1 MFKNAIVRRPCPAMI
16 DGITEANLGVPN
28 YKFALLQH
36 QAYVKV
42 LEGCGLKVKTL
53 EADNQFPDSTFIEDV
68 SLCTPYCAI
77 ITNPGASSRK
87 GEIAVMRVV
96 LEEYYDNIEQIKGV
110 GTLDAGDVMM
120 VGSHY
125 YVGLSNRTNMEG
137 AQQLIHI
144 LERYG
149 MTGSAVELQDVL
161 HLKTGISSLENNNL
175 LVSGEFIERVEF
187 ENFKKIVVLPPE
199 EYAANSLWINGT
211 ILVPKGHS
219 ETKHKIAAAGYQVV
233 EVDVSE
239 FQKLDGG
246 LSCLSLRF

>member
-1 MFKNAIVRRPCPAMI
+1 MI

-28 YKFALLQH
+28 YELALLQH

-42 LEGCGLKVKTL
+42 LENCGLKVEIL

-68 SLCTPYCAI
+68 SLCTPHCAI
-77 ITNPGASSRK
+77 VTNPGASSRK
-87 GEIAVMRVV
+87 GEITRMRAV
-96 LEEYYDNIEQIKGV
+96 LENYYDNIEQIKGL

-125 YVGLSNRTNMEG
+125 YIGLSDRTNRAG
-137 AQQLIHI
+137 AQQLIDI

-149 MTGSAVELQDVL
+149 MTGSEVTLQDVL
-161 HLKTGISSLENNNL
+161 HLKTGISYLENNNL
-175 LVSGEFIERVEF
+175 LVSGEFIEKIDF
-187 ENFKKIVVLPPE
+187 EKFNKIVVLPPE

-211 ILVPKGHS
+211 VLVPKGHS
-219 ETKHKIAAAGYQVV
+219 NTKHKIVEAGYQVV